1 MTGFS
6 VLLSGI
12 GKDLG
17 VSLAGAL
24 ERLNSAGVDC
34 GGLEEATTLSREVE
48 VLVSRLAVM
57 AMICQFKCTEVKQW
71 SKWTGHEE
79 RCGRNS
85 GSLVDSKM
93 AFEVGG
99 KKKKIKQAGGLERL
113 IQIYRRLSHVPASC
127 RDLEDKWRGTCWQP
141 FLRLF
146 GMMRGMETM

>member
-1 MTGFS
+1 MTDFS

-17 VSLAGAL
+17 GSLAVGL
-24 ERLNSAGVDC
+24 ERLSSAGVNF
-34 GGLEEATTLSREVE
+34 GGLEEATTWSKEVE
-48 VLVSRLAVM
+48 VFVSRLAVM
-57 AMICQFKCTEVKQW
+57 AMSCQFKCTEVRQW

-99 KKKKIKQAGGLERL
+99 KKKRSN
-113 IQIYRRLSHVPASC
+113 RRVG
-127 RDLEDKWRGTCWQP
+127 WRG
-141 FLRLF
+141 
-146 GMMRGMETM
+146 